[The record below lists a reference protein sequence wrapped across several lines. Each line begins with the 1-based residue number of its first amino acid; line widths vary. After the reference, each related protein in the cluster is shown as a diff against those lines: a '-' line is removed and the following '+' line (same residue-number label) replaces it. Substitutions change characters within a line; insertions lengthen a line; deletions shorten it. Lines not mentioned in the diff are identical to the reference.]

1 MPIRIRMAPP
11 SNSSYVN
18 LVSTELMRAANLGND
33 AEVERLLAAGANVNA
48 RGNNGYTALMKTVRE
63 SYQGTPI
70 DRRIVIRALIMA
82 GANVNA
88 RGPNRRTVRNYA
100 INGNRT
106 NHGNRQEDINAA
118 LEYSATRSNRWYN
131 RLHRRPAIGS
141 NSNSNRPVLSVQA
154 KANLRAKANTPVSR
168 NWSVLK
174 NKEDPIS
181 LLNINSWNKNGNAIE
196 VNQNGRTTYFQPS
209 AFNGYYGNEWKN
221 MSPTSKTSIH
231 DTRTH
236 PYTRRPIMRKNVLLV
251 KFTGNRPN
259 KPNKA

>member
-154 KANLRAKANTPVSR
+154 KANLRAKANTPVNR
-168 NWSVLK
+168 PWNNFK
-174 NKEDPIS
+174 NKDPIS
-181 LLNINSWNKNGNAIE
+181 LNNRSNWKGKRAIE
-196 VNQNGRTTYFQPS
+196 VNTNGRKTYFYP
-209 AFNGYYGNEWKN
+209 ANFNTYFTNEWKN
-221 MSPTSKTSIH
+221 MSPTSKSSIH
-231 DTRTH
+231 PTKRH
-236 PYTRRPIMRKNVLLV
+236 PLNRSVVRRNQVKLV
-251 KFTGNRPN
+251 TFIGN

>member
-1 MPIRIRMAPP
+1 MAPLR
-11 SNSSYVN
+11 N
-18 LVSTELMRAANLGND
+18 AANRGNLN
-33 AEVERLLAAGANVNA
+33 EVERLLAAGANVNA
-48 RGNNGYTALMKTVRE
+48 RGNNGYTALMRTVLR
-63 SYQGTPI
+63 SHQLPYSLLGIMKQ
-70 DRRIVIRALIMA
+70 LIMA

-88 RGPNRRTVRNYA
+88 RGPNGNTVRNYA
-100 INGNRT
+100 NRGNR
-106 NHGNRQEDINAA
+106 NNRGHRREAINAA
-118 LEYSATRSNRWYN
+118 VENSYTRSNIWYN
-131 RLHRRPAIGS
+131 RFLRRAGIGS

-259 KPNKA
+259 KANKA